1 MNEKPKAYMQEQSQ
15 KIYDQLNQHFKLPI
29 FQDEVGENEIPS
41 DYHFFLLVYGD
52 IQSTKND
59 VLLQDV
65 YIIYTSQNNAAV
77 DQDVL
82 DIISLI
88 NPVKG
93 VSFNRTI
100 KQRLEIKETDD
111 YLDEVTVHFRR
122 KLSYE
127 HQLQS

>member
-1 MNEKPKAYMQEQSQ
+1 M
-15 KIYDQLNQHFKLPI
+15 
-29 FQDEVGENEIPS
+29 
-41 DYHFFLLVYGD
+41 YGD